1 MKIKQA
7 LTLSLFTLIFTL
19 GLHGQ
24 EEKLSSHDV
33 PEAVRTAFAKAYPT
47 AKARSWDKE
56 IHDGTV
62 VYSVYQINRNIMYT
76 VDGTV
81 VQIEET
87 MPVADV
93 PASISGAVTTQYPK
107 AVIQSA
113 ERLTHGDTVE
123 YVLKLKGAPVKT
135 AVIDK
140 GGKIV
145 RTK

>member
-1 MKIKQA
+1 
-7 LTLSLFTLIFTL
+7 
-19 GLHGQ
+19 
-24 EEKLSSHDV
+24 
-33 PEAVRTAFAKAYPT
+33 
-47 AKARSWDKE
+47 
-56 IHDGTV
+56 
-62 VYSVYQINRNIMYT
+62 MYT